1 MPDRLSN
8 QVIRL
13 TWKEWQ
19 DGRQAKKAAL
29 VSKGLSAPSRRTTAR
44 PEARA
49 ALERILSAP
58 EDESGLYAVSGE
70 IEKNVA
76 HEL

>member
-1 MPDRLSN
+1 MPDRRSH

-49 ALERILSAP
+49 ALERILSTTAS
-58 EDESGLYAVSGE
+58 D
-70 IEKNVA
+70 
-76 HEL
+76 